1 MFPQA
6 PHVSQFVESSTLS
19 ITVLLG
25 VLGVGE
31 GVGVGVGVGDGRG
44 VGVGV
49 GVGDGLGVGVG
60 VGLGAGVGAGAV
72 AGVGEG
78 VGDGLAAS
86 VGAVELLATMLP
98 PQPVR
103 AMVNVIDAKIKPSKA
118 TSERLQRKSPPRK
131 LAWKKRRGENS
142 SGRMMLLDYA
152 GDLRLSPF
160 SPEIKLLKLEVSGLL
175 GEGSQTKVT
184 CCCTTRWREFYVG
197 RPEP

>member
-6 PHVSQFVESSTLS
+6 PQVSQFVESSTLS

-60 VGLGAGVGAGAV
+60 DGLGVGEGVGFGAGVGAGAV

-131 LAWKKRRGENS
+131 LAWKKRRG
-142 SGRMMLLDYA
+142 RTLAA
-152 GDLRLSPF
+152 G
-160 SPEIKLLKLEVSGLL
+160 
-175 GEGSQTKVT
+175 
-184 CCCTTRWREFYVG
+184 
-197 RPEP
+197 